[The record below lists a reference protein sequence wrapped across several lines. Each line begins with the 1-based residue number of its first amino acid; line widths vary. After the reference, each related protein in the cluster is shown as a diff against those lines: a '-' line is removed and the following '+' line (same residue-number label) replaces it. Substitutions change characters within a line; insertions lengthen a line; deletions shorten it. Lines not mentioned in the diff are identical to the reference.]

1 MKKICLVFVALCM
14 WIGATAQN
22 EYESQFMRFYVPNSN
37 GSPFPTS
44 VDAYATILEDG
55 KPYIKIHA
63 NNPYNAAEF
72 SDYQKYAVLKDS
84 SMYMKLDNN
93 EIIIL
98 TCSLNKSVKD
108 GFVTTKNNVYQ
119 NYADYSYFPIDTM
132 VIEKLKNNN
141 IVKIRCTF
149 KFEILD
155 GSMQFTTGSDMSE
168 TKDSFKQAETNVRKQ
183 YIEAKSEADRQKV
196 LKENPLLGF

>member
-1 MKKICLVFVALCM
+1 MKKIYLVFLLFCVWVNA
-14 WIGATAQN
+14 AAQS
-22 EYESQFMRFYVPNSN
+22 ECAIKFMRFYVPNSN

-119 NYADYSYFPIDTM
+119 NYADYSYFPIDTV

-141 IVKIRCTF
+141 IVKIRCAF

-155 GSMQFTTGSDMSE
+155 GSMQFTSSSDMPE
-168 TKDSFKQAETNVRKQ
+168 TKDSFKQAETNVRKK
-183 YIEAKSEADRQKV
+183 YIETKNKANGQKV